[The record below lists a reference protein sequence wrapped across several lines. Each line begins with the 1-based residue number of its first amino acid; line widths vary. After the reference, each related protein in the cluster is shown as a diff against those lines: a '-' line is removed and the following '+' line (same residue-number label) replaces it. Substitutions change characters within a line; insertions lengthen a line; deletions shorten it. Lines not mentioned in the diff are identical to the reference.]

1 MAEHNYGAD
10 SIEFLKGL
18 ETVRTRPTMYIGAV
32 SGKPSDGLYRLFRE
46 ALDNAIDEY
55 LAGYNKNIWVFYNTK
70 TKQTTVVDNG
80 RGIPVGWNEKAQM
93 NSLTLVFTQ
102 LHAGGKFNHEAYK
115 TSSGLN
121 GIGQKAI
128 AALSNHLQVWS
139 NNSSDNWFYT
149 QTFEKGNIKSDVAR
163 CRLPEAYKN
172 LIKKKGT
179 IVQWTPDETI
189 FTDSTDLDL
198 HRLKKELGDI
208 QYLCP
213 GLHIH
218 LLIDDNEE
226 IEYYSEKGLTELVS
240 QNENDT
246 IFTYQDDFTD
256 VAVNFTKQDGNTFKS
271 FVNVCYTNLGGTH
284 LNGLKKTICNVV
296 KSNSKKKILN
306 DDIMEGVIGAIHHKM
321 SDPQYQGQTK
331 NELTNTPVEKEIVDK
346 LTQPLEKF
354 FRKNKDLL
362 NRIVEYAEKMYEQ
375 KEKMKASKDLLKGLK
390 TLNAG
395 SRYISDKFLDA
406 DRRKY
411 KNPKDLEMFIVEG
424 DSAGGH
430 FKNAREGFQGELKLK
445 GKIINA
451 AKSSPEELFGK
462 PQKKG
467 ETKCDGNRE
476 IKDLVASLG
485 CGIQDD
491 YDESKLRF
499 GKVILLCFDGETKV
513 KMLDGTNKT
522 FEELVKYEKEH
533 PDSDY
538 WVYSVDENGIFVP
551 GKAKHPRITGYTKEL
566 IKLTFDNGE
575 TIKCTPEHLF
585 MLRDGTYKE
594 AKDITETDSLMPI
607 YTKLEESDF
616 CKNHEKI
623 FNNLTGKWEF
633 THQKVSKYYNGET
646 PKGYNVHHKDLNAL
660 NNTPDNLLLLGRNE
674 HMKLHANTEENIS
687 KIIAYNKSKI
697 HKERMSELWKNTN
710 TYKNAT
716 FNANGYNGSKLQSD
730 NLKKAHKKGK
740 YKGTSHF
747 IKYNKS
753 SEAKELHKKQMI
765 DMNKNEQINK
775 IRLRNKLI
783 NVGMILSVNEF
794 NLSKELFNDRTK
806 VRNFIGF
813 CPDIKII
820 EENFKTFENYKME
833 VNNALTKC
841 AQDALNILKEKRYNC
856 NFSHEDRI
864 KSNVFTKKNGMAR
877 IGKTVLDRGLEL
889 NEINYMTIRKEL
901 GSIRVPKYENYV
913 NYFENE
919 TIFKE
924 YCKNYNHKIVK
935 KEIITYETEI
945 PVYDLTVEKYN
956 NFAIELNGSGV
967 IVHNCDADSDGGHI
981 SNLCT
986 AFFVNYMP
994 DLIKNGHLY
1003 IIDAPLF
1010 VANGSKTKAY
1020 GMTRKEVENKMKA
1033 QKCSD
1038 YTITRLKG
1046 WGECTPEQ
1054 LSEICLNPKTR
1065 KLIQVKWTDATE
1077 KACEDTMGEGTAFR
1091 KELLGI
1097 DK

>member
-1 MAEHNYGAD
+1 
-10 SIEFLKGL
+10 
-18 ETVRTRPTMYIGAV
+18 
-32 SGKPSDGLYRLFRE
+32 
-46 ALDNAIDEY
+46 
-55 LAGYNKNIWVFYNTK
+55 
-70 TKQTTVVDNG
+70 
-80 RGIPVGWNEKAQM
+80 
-93 NSLTLVFTQ
+93 
-102 LHAGGKFNHEAYK
+102 
-115 TSSGLN
+115 
-121 GIGQKAI
+121 
-128 AALSNHLQVWS
+128 
-139 NNSSDNWFYT
+139 
-149 QTFEKGNIKSDVAR
+149 
-163 CRLPEAYKN
+163 
-172 LIKKKGT
+172 
-179 IVQWTPDETI
+179 
-189 FTDSTDLDL
+189 
-198 HRLKKELGDI
+198 
-208 QYLCP
+208 
-213 GLHIH
+213 
-218 LLIDDNEE
+218 
-226 IEYYSEKGLTELVS
+226 
-240 QNENDT
+240 
-246 IFTYQDDFTD
+246 
-256 VAVNFTKQDGNTFKS
+256 
-271 FVNVCYTNLGGTH
+271 
-284 LNGLKKTICNVV
+284 
-296 KSNSKKKILN
+296 
-306 DDIMEGVIGAIHHKM
+306 
-321 SDPQYQGQTK
+321 
-331 NELTNTPVEKEIVDK
+331 
-346 LTQPLEKF
+346 
-354 FRKNKDLL
+354 
-362 NRIVEYAEKMYEQ
+362 
-375 KEKMKASKDLLKGLK
+375 
-390 TLNAG
+390 
-395 SRYISDKFLDA
+395 
-406 DRRKY
+406 
-411 KNPKDLEMFIVEG
+411 
-424 DSAGGH
+424 
-430 FKNAREGFQGELKLK
+430 
-445 GKIINA
+445 
-451 AKSSPEELFGK
+451 
-462 PQKKG
+462 
-467 ETKCDGNRE
+467 
-476 IKDLVASLG
+476 
-485 CGIQDD
+485 
-491 YDESKLRF
+491 
-499 GKVILLCFDGETKV
+499 
-513 KMLDGTNKT
+513 
-522 FEELVKYEKEH
+522 
-533 PDSDY
+533 
-538 WVYSVDENGIFVP
+538 
-551 GKAKHPRITGYTKEL
+551 
-566 IKLTFDNGE
+566 
-575 TIKCTPEHLF
+575 

-607 YTKLEESDF
+607 YTKLEESAF

-687 KIIAYNKSKI
+687 KIIAYNKSKV
-697 HKERMSELWKNTN
+697 HKERLSELWKNTN

-740 YKGTSHF
+740 YKGTSSF

-820 EENFKTFENYKME
+820 EENFETFENYKME

-889 NEINYMTIRKEL
+889 NEVNYMIIRKEL

-924 YCKNYNHKIVK
+924 YCKNYNHKIIK
-935 KEIITYETEI
+935 KEIITYDTEI

-956 NFAIELNGSGV
+956 NFAVELNGSGV